1 MRFATLAAFLFVM
14 PAAAQE
20 TPWLTSFA
28 EAKAAAKK
36 DQKVILADFTGS
48 DWCGWCIKLHKE
60 VFSKPEFATWAAKH
74 VVLLELDYP
83 HNTPQSDELKQ
94 QNQELAQKYG
104 VRLYPTILFLD
115 ADGKRLGQSGYLPGG
130 PEAWIKVAEE
140 QMQGKGAA
148 AGGGEIKDTAS
159 AEGWLVSHKDALAK
173 AEKEQKAV
181 LADFTGSDWC
191 GSCIQLKNEVFSTQE
206 FAAWAAKNTVLLEV
220 DFPRKKKQSAELKK
234 QNQALTEQYGVLAY
248 PTIVFLDG
256 KGKRVGELGY
266 VAGGPAAWIAM
277 ADKELARMKAK

>member
-1 MRFATLAAFLFVM
+1 MRFAPLAAFLLVM
-14 PAAAQE
+14 PAFAQE

-28 EAKAAAKK
+28 DAKAAAKK

-60 VFSKPEFATWAAKH
+60 VFSKPEFATWAAKN

-104 VRLYPTILFLD
+104 VRAYPTVLFLD
-115 ADGKRLGQSGYLPGG
+115 ADGKRLGNSGYVAGG
-130 PEAWIKVAEE
+130 PAAWIKVAEE
-140 QMQGKGAA
+140 QMQGKGSAA
-148 AGGGEIKDTAS
+148 GGEIKDTAAS
-159 AEGWLVSHKDALAK
+159 DGWLVSHKDALAK

-191 GSCIQLKNEVFSTQE
+191 GACIRLKDEVFNTPE
-206 FAAWAAKNTVLLEV
+206 FKAWAEKNVVLLEV
-220 DFPRKKKQSAELKK
+220 DFPRKKKQSPELKK
-234 QNQALTEQYGVLAY
+234 QNQALTEQHGVLAY
-248 PTIVFLDG
+248 PTIVFLDS
-256 KGKRVGELGY
+256 KGKKLGELGY

-277 ADKELARMKAK
+277 ADKELARKNAK